1 MDRCSFIFGED
12 YPYVSDGH
20 AGYGPIRR
28 GVGPRFA
35 HRGQAIHDMIEH
47 VAGLDWSTGKIG
59 MIGMSHYCW
68 SQWNAARTRPAHLTC
83 LGAYDGATDM
93 YRDWMYQGG
102 IPIRGFLN
110 SWMFGSVLLQHMAKG
125 LPMMENS
132 RDRVIYDM
140 YAYPFDD
147 EWQRRRSPFWELDRV
162 DIPVLSIGDS
172 GKASLHLRRNFDG
185 YRLVKGPKQLLI
197 VGAQTFA
204 ETQALFSQSDF
215 HRAELLP
222 RYDHHL
228 KGLANGVMDKVRFFV
243 QGSERPR
250 LAAARCH
257 DRRILP
263 ERRAKRTRRD
273 SERWLIG
280 RERPQRRQR
289 GNQLDIP

>member
-1 MDRCSFIFGED
+1 
-12 YPYVSDGH
+12 
-20 AGYGPIRR
+20 
-28 GVGPRFA
+28 
-35 HRGQAIHDMIEH
+35 MIEH

-125 LPMMENS
+125 LPMTENS